1 MKTKANITI
10 WGRIIVIVYNLH
22 SYKLKHK
29 IVHNSLQTELLKLVE
44 TKE

>member
-10 WGRIIVIVYNLH
+10 WGRIIVIVHNLH